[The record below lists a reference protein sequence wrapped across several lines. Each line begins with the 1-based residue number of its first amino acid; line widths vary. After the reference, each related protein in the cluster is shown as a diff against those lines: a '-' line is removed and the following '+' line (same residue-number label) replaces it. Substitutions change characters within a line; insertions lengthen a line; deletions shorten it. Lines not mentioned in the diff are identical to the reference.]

1 MKKITFFVICICILG
16 FSSLSFGDDLGF
28 TKVFTGAKRA
38 PVTFNHLSHLK
49 QDCVGCHTERNA
61 AGGVTKDL
69 GHKFC
74 KSCHKSVGGE
84 APTKCAGCHVK

>member
-1 MKKITFFVICICILG
+1 MNLKLSLLLSILLLTLVVG
-16 FSSLSFGDDLGF
+16 FSYADDLGF
-28 TKVFTGAKRA
+28 SKTYTGAKRA

-61 AGGVTKDL
+61 AGGVTKDF

-74 KSCHKSVGGE
+74 KSCHKSAAG
-84 APTKCAGCHVK
+84 PTKCAACHVK